1 MNMKDERDEAIAE
14 FYLRLLPYMIR
25 DFIHKDDLKIALEEV
40 VDDQSLI
47 DSVFMA
53 TQKLIS
59 MRTRYDNGE
68 TVTSIVKPIL
78 EID

>member
-25 DFIHKDDLKIALEEV
+25 DFIHKDDLKIALEEL

-68 TVTSIVKPIL
+68 AVTSIVKPIL

>member
-1 MNMKDERDEAIAE
+1 MNMKEERDEAIAE
-14 FYLRLLPYMIR
+14 FYLRLLPYMMR

-40 VDDQSLI
+40 IDDKSLI

-68 TVTSIVKPIL
+68 AVTSIVKPIL